1 MTEQKLQQLL
11 QDMTLEE
18 KVNQMLQRRPVPCW
32 ARWERRS

>member
-18 KVNQMLQRRPVPCW
+18 KVAQLEANIGK
-32 ARWERRS
+32 SG